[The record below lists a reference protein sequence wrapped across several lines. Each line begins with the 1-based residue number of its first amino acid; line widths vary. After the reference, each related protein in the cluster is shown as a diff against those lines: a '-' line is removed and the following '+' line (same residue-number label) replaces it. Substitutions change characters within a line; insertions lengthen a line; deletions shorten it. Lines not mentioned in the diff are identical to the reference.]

1 MEEPLLYVYRNVC
14 VWVVPQKSTK
24 SDSVAAHIF
33 HILMCLG
40 MEVPIKMN
48 GFQKG
53 RLRALFRAKDHKV
66 KVCLWFWSSWKFL
79 VPFLNHIYCFW
90 CWLLSTLILFGLI
103 WVWSSQK
110 SFKNQ
115 GLKNC
120 WITLRILISRYVQRM
135 IWSRSHAFILS
146 SKKKETNSLFHAKK
160 IKKIYYEILKKNLL
174 TLTVCLFIALART
187 MPVRRSAPTS
197 PPLVK
202 NF

>member
-1 MEEPLLYVYRNVC
+1 MNSCLNVPVVSYYHHHLNINLGFGGTFVVC
-14 VWVVPQKSTK
+14 IQKRLRMSSTTEVHQVWLSRC
-24 SDSVAAHIF
+24 SHIP
-33 HILMCLG
+33 HMCLG

-146 SKKKETNSLFHAKK
+146 SKKKRN
-160 IKKIYYEILKKNLL
+160 
-174 TLTVCLFIALART
+174 
-187 MPVRRSAPTS
+187 
-197 PPLVK
+197 
-202 NF
+202 